1 MGLLNH
7 SKSGDYETILREK
20 DMPMRAVR
28 RAVGKAEAAK
38 IRAQMKAD
46 AAEVAEIVAD
56 AEKKVGPEVA
66 AEVRAKIAAE
76 KLDDNIEYDFQYT
89 NEGTLLNKKEAEG
102 QLEVLGFFQSDKNR
116 RLFDE
121 DKIKV
126 YEEPCGMEA
135 IMILNTATDQS
146 VFVDYRS
153 L

>member
-7 SKSGDYETILREK
+7 SKPGDYETILGEK

-28 RAVGKAEAAK
+28 RAYTVQT
-38 IRAQMKAD
+38 RAQKETEKNNSD
-46 AAEVAEIVAD
+46 EV
-56 AEKKVGPEVA
+56 
-66 AEVRAKIAAE
+66 
-76 KLDDNIEYDFQYT
+76 KLDFQFT
-89 NEGTLLNKKEAEG
+89 NTGSLQSKEEAEST
-102 QLEVLGFFQSDKNR
+102 LEGLEFFESAQNR

-121 DKIKV
+121 GKIKV